1 MIWVVEFPSATLAL
15 IRMKREPKM
24 VIIENY
30 KKTSL
35 KFCEKKREISV
46 PFGILSTALIRRL
59 DMIPIKGITS
69 GRIIAPVSGL
79 VPPQR
84 RQNDTRN

>member
-1 MIWVVEFPSATLAL
+1 
-15 IRMKREPKM
+15 M
-24 VIIENY
+24 VIIKNY
-30 KKTSL
+30 KKDFFEISR
-35 KFCEKKREISV
+35 KFAQNREISV
-46 PFGILSTALIRRL
+46 PFGILSAALIRRL